1 MIAFN
6 RSPAAAIFTHQAA
19 KGHTLRVVTAG
30 VAEDGVG
37 LAGASL
43 TISEEAAVPQ
53 RGVYIY
59 IHMHNYKL
67 YIHMYIIK
75 YIYIQYI
82 YFI

>member
-1 MIAFN
+1 MFAFN

-30 VAEDGVG
+30 VAKNGVG

-53 RGVYIY
+53 RGIYIYTYIY
-59 IHMHNYKL
+59 IITN
-67 YIHMYIIK
+67 
-75 YIYIQYI
+75 YIYIYM
-82 YFI
+82 YVYN